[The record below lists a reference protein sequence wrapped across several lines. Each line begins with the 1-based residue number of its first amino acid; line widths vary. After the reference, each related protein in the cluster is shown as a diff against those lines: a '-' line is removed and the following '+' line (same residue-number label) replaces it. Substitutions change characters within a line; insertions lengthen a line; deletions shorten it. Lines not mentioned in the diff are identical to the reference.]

1 MEPLYHLVKS
11 FSPAQI
17 ESIRAGIIP
26 ATHHI
31 AKIRNRPT
39 FTLMTGTKAE
49 IKLVLAQ
56 YQKNICAYSAI
67 ETEFELLDVEHI
79 VPESA
84 GGKNSIENF
93 ILVHRSLNYSK
104 NALSLIDWLDQRVLS
119 PANLACSED
128 EWAKRFLNQN
138 KKKSAS
144 EQIRQ
149 YIADKKLSYTKEQ
162 LPEFIAAIQT
172 QTEIPPINLKK
183 WGYLILRECG
193 ISVNYYLP
201 RPYKGGSLRL
211 PSSVWYK
218 LIVDPSPKRVDQFT
232 RKLAEYNLEVINLLN
247 LIKAGKATEAQA
259 KEILKNNIRF
269 W

>member
-1 MEPLYHLVKS
+1 MEPLYYLVKS
-11 FSPAQI
+11 FTASEI
-17 ESIRAGIIP
+17 DSVRSGIIP
-26 ATHHI
+26 VTHHI
-31 AKIRNRPT
+31 SKIKTRPT
-39 FTLMTGTKAE
+39 FKLTSGSKAE
-49 IKLVLAQ
+49 IKLVLAN
-56 YQKNICAYSAI
+56 YQNNICAYSGI
-67 ETEFELLDVEHI
+67 KTEFELLDIEHI
-79 VPESA
+79 IPESA
-84 GGKNSIENF
+84 GGKNSIENYV
-93 ILVHRSLNYSK
+93 LVHRALNYSK
-104 NALSLIDWLDQRVLS
+104 NALSLIDWLNQRVLS
-119 PANLACSED
+119 QANIERSES
-128 EWAKRFLNQN
+128 EWLKRFQAQN
-138 KKKSAS
+138 SKKSS
-144 EQIRQ
+144 SDQIRQ
-149 YIADKKLSYTKEQ
+149 YISNKKLSFTKDQ
-162 LPEFIAAIQT
+162 LKEFIIEVQN

-259 KEILKNNIRF
+259 KEELKNNIRF